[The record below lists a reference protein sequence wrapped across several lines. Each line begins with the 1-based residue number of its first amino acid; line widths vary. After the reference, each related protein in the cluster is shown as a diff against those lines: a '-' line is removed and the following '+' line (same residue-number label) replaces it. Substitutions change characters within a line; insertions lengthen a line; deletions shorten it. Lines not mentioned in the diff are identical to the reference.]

1 MFVFEDDA
9 AVRFPHFAKHA
20 VSRPLLQ
27 VEHRN
32 VMMFAGL
39 THFGTIA
46 KAPRRVVDG
55 VDVVRPGSSGC
66 VPTGISS
73 GSLAS
78 IRLSCRV
85 AVKLG
90 LSPAHGH
97 PVCFQSESSICPG
110 RHIWLRRVRGA

>member
-55 VDVVRPGSSGC
+55 VDVVRPGVLRAVCLRVSAR
-66 VPTGISS
+66 VLWLVS
-73 GSLAS
+73 GSL
-78 IRLSCRV
+78 V
-85 AVKLG
+85 G
-90 LSPAHGH
+90 
-97 PVCFQSESSICPG
+97 
-110 RHIWLRRVRGA
+110 WL

>member
-55 VDVVRPGSSGC
+55 ADVVRPGVLRAVCLRVSAR
-66 VPTGISS
+66 VLWLVS
-73 GSLAS
+73 GSL
-78 IRLSCRV
+78 V
-85 AVKLG
+85 G
-90 LSPAHGH
+90 
-97 PVCFQSESSICPG
+97 
-110 RHIWLRRVRGA
+110 WL